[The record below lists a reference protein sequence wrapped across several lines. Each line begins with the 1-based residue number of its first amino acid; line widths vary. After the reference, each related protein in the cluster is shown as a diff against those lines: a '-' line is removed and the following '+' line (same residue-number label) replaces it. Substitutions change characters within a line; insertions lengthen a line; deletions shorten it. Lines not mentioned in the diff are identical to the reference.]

1 MVFAGLAAGL
11 AAASARAQN
20 SGDYLAGRH
29 ADILGD
35 AEAAA
40 QFYQRALAL
49 DPENP
54 FLLRRS
60 FVLMAGE
67 GRFDRAVP
75 LALQLQGLDPD
86 NTTALVVLSI
96 DHFARDKIS
105 LSGEFLEMLP
115 ERGLPELVSPPL
127 RAWLEVSRSNTEGA
141 LAALDG
147 FDSLQGSADIKRLHR
162 AMVFDMAGDVEQA
175 ALAYDE
181 LLQGRDRIAYRSA
194 LIAGNFYERSGQP
207 ERALEIYEQGAAQSG
222 DDMLLAE
229 EIERAG
235 AGMPVPSRLI
245 STPQEGMA
253 ETLLELATV
262 FRRQRAPD
270 VAQIFAQLALHL
282 HPGFS
287 EVHLLLGEIYEDQQR
302 PEKAIESYQ
311 RIPPANPLS
320 WNAGLQIANEQVSL
334 DRIDEAL
341 ATLDSLAAARPNR
354 HEPLYRKG
362 DILRSESRFEEA
374 ASAYSSAIER
384 VGGLERRHWP
394 ILYNRGIAYE
404 QSDQWPLAEADFL
417 AALELEPEQPL
428 VMNYLAYSWVEQKQ
442 NLEQAQSMLRRAVE
456 LRPKDGYIVDS
467 LGWVYYRLGKFEQ
480 AVAELERAV
489 ELRPQDPTIND
500 HLGDALWQVG
510 RKREA
515 RFQWSR
521 ALGLDP
527 EEDQVPV
534 IEEKLEKGLHL
545 DPKDI

>member
-1 MVFAGLAAGL
+1 MTFSPKNGLARYSPARIFRGALFSAMVFAGLAAGL
-11 AAASARAQN
+11 AAGLGAASARAQN

-35 AEAAA
+35 AESAA

-194 LIAGNFYERSGQP
+194 LIAGNFY
-207 ERALEIYEQGAAQSG
+207 
-222 DDMLLAE
+222 
-229 EIERAG
+229 G
-235 AGMPVPSRLI
+235 AG
-245 STPQEGMA
+245 
-253 ETLLELATV
+253 
-262 FRRQRAPD
+262 
-270 VAQIFAQLALHL
+270 
-282 HPGFS
+282 
-287 EVHLLLGEIYEDQQR
+287 
-302 PEKAIESYQ
+302 
-311 RIPPANPLS
+311 
-320 WNAGLQIANEQVSL
+320 
-334 DRIDEAL
+334 
-341 ATLDSLAAARPNR
+341 
-354 HEPLYRKG
+354 
-362 DILRSESRFEEA
+362 DI
-374 ASAYSSAIER
+374 
-384 VGGLERRHWP
+384 
-394 ILYNRGIAYE
+394 
-404 QSDQWPLAEADFL
+404 
-417 AALELEPEQPL
+417 
-428 VMNYLAYSWVEQKQ
+428 
-442 NLEQAQSMLRRAVE
+442 
-456 LRPKDGYIVDS
+456 
-467 LGWVYYRLGKFEQ
+467 
-480 AVAELERAV
+480 
-489 ELRPQDPTIND
+489 
-500 HLGDALWQVG
+500 
-510 RKREA
+510 
-515 RFQWSR
+515 
-521 ALGLDP
+521 
-527 EEDQVPV
+527 
-534 IEEKLEKGLHL
+534 
-545 DPKDI
+545 